1 MAMKIILNGEE
12 VDLSVKALCHKGDYG
27 NYKFTIERKI
37 TFDLDAMAKTLAKV
51 YSLDKLHKLF
61 MILKNPDVS
70 ISIARH
76 GRIMIE
82 KVSPDTPERA
92 LQIAMDVFESIAGF
106 EGIVEKP

>member
-1 MAMKIILNGEE
+1 
-12 VDLSVKALCHKGDYG
+12 
-27 NYKFTIERKI
+27 
-37 TFDLDAMAKTLAKV
+37 
-51 YSLDKLHKLF
+51 